1 MSTKENLL
9 YELSV
14 RKLRAL
20 AKENNVSLV
29 IEGFFGDSK
38 ATTKDEIIEVL
49 AKSRK
54 VTKKKIQEK
63 ISGKSTAKKMT
74 RPKRRRMLAHDR
86 SVILERQNG
95 KCDKCGKDLDLI
107 HKLYEIDHKDALAD
121 GGEDSLDNYHAL
133 CLECHRKK
141 TRRETTRRAKARR
154 KTSAASKKASKQ
166 KTVYKCKLSASDRE
180 WECGK
185 KRPSSSCLRRE
196 TLFGSERCEYL
207 TVSKK

>member
-1 MSTKENLL
+1 MSAKEGLL
-9 YELSV
+9 YELTVS
-14 RKLRAL
+14 KLRAL

-29 IEGFFGDSK
+29 IEGLLEDSK
-38 ATTKDEIIEVL
+38 ATAKDDIIEIL
-49 AKSRK
+49 SKSRK
-54 VTKKKIQEK
+54 ITKKKIQDK
-63 ISGKSTAKKMT
+63 ISGKSTTKKKT
-74 RPKRRRMLAHDR
+74 KPKRMRILAHDR

-95 KCDKCGKDLDLI
+95 KCDKCGKELDLI
-107 HKLYEIDHKDALAD
+107 HKLYEIDHKNALAD

-141 TRRETTRRAKARR
+141 TRRETTRRAKTKRSSV
-154 KTSAASKKASKQ
+154 TSNKATKQ
-166 KTVYKCKLSASDRE
+166 KTEYKCKLSASDRE

-196 TLFGSERCEYL
+196 GLFSSGRCEHL